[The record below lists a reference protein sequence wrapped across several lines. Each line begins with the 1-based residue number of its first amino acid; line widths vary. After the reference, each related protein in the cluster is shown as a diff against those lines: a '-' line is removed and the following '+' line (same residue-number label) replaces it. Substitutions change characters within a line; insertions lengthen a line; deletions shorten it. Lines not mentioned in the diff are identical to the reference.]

1 MVEPEPAPWVWSRP
15 EDEAIYR
22 NAVRRLRSEDVVLG
36 GYLARH
42 LVTGVNEQQ
51 VMAEFHGV
59 RFISE
64 LLVSG
69 FREYDD
75 YQAAVEQRDLTARRH
90 ERARLLP
97 RRLLL
102 LVLLATLHLQVVF
115 MRRQWEKSLQTAL
128 PTQVAPM
135 LRRLIGDDHDTL
147 LITPDLLGLIDV
159 HDLRYVVPYREQQS
173 LITKMELMAGGTI
186 AISGPR
192 GVGKST
198 LLRTQAQRWA
208 AGHLVVPVQI
218 PAAYIPQEFL
228 LSLFQQVCERFIE
241 RHGRAADSSSLFL
254 VKPRKHVLIRLR
266 GVAPFWARLLVGM
279 VLLSVALAPVARA
292 LHRALKG
299 DVQEW
304 LTRSWDDAS
313 GFAVRLWEHHLWLTR
328 MPLVLL
334 GLGVLASLPRWQRR
348 SPLLKECINY
358 LYLLR
363 TAQSTSLATS
373 AAVTPFAAGTAGAGR
388 TTTLSSRTLNFPELV
403 VHFRHLLE
411 RMAEWGRAEDGN
423 HGNDRRIFIIIDEID
438 RIGTAE
444 QARSLLAEVKAVFG
458 IPNVYFLISVAEDVG
473 AEFVRRGLPDRDVFD
488 SSLDDVIHL
497 KPRTLSESQ
506 VVLQN
511 RVPGLTA
518 PFIALAHC
526 LSGGITRDLIRY
538 TRQLVAIPDRRGLG
552 EGRLT
557 EVARE
562 LLLDEFQETL
572 SGFRTLLSR
581 TESLIDWAP
590 NLDDARLALLLPQER
605 SENDRAS
612 LARDAIQRLIEAT
625 TAPTETT
632 TASQT
637 DGGRQHR
644 DELGAYGDFVL
655 TLLDF
660 FAGKEPFPS
669 HEEFKNAGTDG
680 DLQRLADARLELAVS
695 PTSTRLVLK
704 RFREAWRA
712 ARARTEAAS

>member
-1 MVEPEPAPWVWSRP
+1 M
-15 EDEAIYR
+15 
-22 NAVRRLRSEDVVLG
+22 
-36 GYLARH
+36 LA
-42 LVTGVNEQQ
+42 
-51 VMAEFHGV
+51 
-59 RFISE
+59 
-64 LLVSG
+64 
-69 FREYDD
+69 
-75 YQAAVEQRDLTARRH
+75 
-90 ERARLLP
+90 
-97 RRLLL
+97 
-102 LVLLATLHLQVVF
+102 LLATLQLQVAF
-115 MRRQWEKSLQTAL
+115 MRRQWEKSLQTTL
-128 PTQVAPM
+128 PTQVAPT

-159 HDLRYVVPYREQQS
+159 HDLRYVVPHREQQT

-198 LLRTQAQRWA
+198 LLRAQAQQWR
-208 AGHLVVPVQI
+208 AGNLVVPVQI

-241 RHGRAADSSSLFL
+241 QHGRAADSSSLFL
-254 VKPRKHVLIRLR
+254 VKLRKHVLMRLR
-266 GVAPFWARLLVGM
+266 RVAPFAARLLVGM
-279 VLLSVALAPVARA
+279 ALLCVALAPVARA
-292 LHRALKG
+292 LHRALRG

-313 GFAVRLWEHHLWLTR
+313 GFAMRLWEHHLWLTR
-328 MPLVLL
+328 MPLALL
-334 GLGVLASLPRWQRR
+334 GLVVLASLPRWQRR
-348 SPLLKECINY
+348 SPLLKECVNY

-363 TAQSTSLATS
+363 TAQSTSLATN
-373 AAVTPFAAGTAGAGR
+373 AGVTPFAAGTAGAGR

-411 RMAEWGRAEDGN
+411 RIAEWGRAGDGN
-423 HGNDRRIFIIIDEID
+423 YDHDRRIFIIIDEID

-473 AEFVRRGLPDRDVFD
+473 AGFVRRGLPVRDVID

-497 KPRTLSESQ
+497 EPRTLNESQ
-506 VVLQN
+506 AILQN

-538 TRQLVAIPDRRGLG
+538 TRHMVTIPDRLGLG
-552 EGRLT
+552 EGRLAN
-557 EVARE
+557 VARE
-562 LLLDEFQETL
+562 LLLDELRETL
-572 SGFRTLLSR
+572 SGFRTLLSG
-581 TESLIDWAP
+581 TDSPIDWAP
-590 NLDDARLALLLPQER
+590 DLDRARFALLLLQER

-612 LARDAIQRLIEAT
+612 LARNAIQRLIEAT
-625 TAPTETT
+625 TAPTGTSTT
-632 TASQT
+632 GQVDS
-637 DGGRQHR
+637 GRQHW
-644 DELGAYGDFVL
+644 DELGAYGEFVL

-660 FAGKEPFPS
+660 FAGEEPFPS
-669 HEEFKNAGTDG
+669 HEEIERVGTDG
-680 DLQRLADARLELAVS
+680 DPQRLAEARLELAVS
-695 PTSTRLVLK
+695 PASTRLALK

-712 ARARTEAAS
+712 ARARPAAAS